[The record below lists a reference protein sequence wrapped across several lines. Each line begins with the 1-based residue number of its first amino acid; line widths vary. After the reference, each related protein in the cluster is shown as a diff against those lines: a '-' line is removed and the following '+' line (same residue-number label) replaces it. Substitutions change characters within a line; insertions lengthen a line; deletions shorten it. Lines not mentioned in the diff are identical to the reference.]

1 MKRHTPIR
9 FPFNERKAAAAAA
22 HLLRLAGGSMPYL
35 ELIKL
40 LYFADRES
48 LDLYGQ
54 PITGDRYVNMQH
66 GPVLSAVYDLI
77 KRSVFGAKPPA
88 GPWGVAIAGS
98 GRYAV
103 RLAGEPEITALS
115 SAELALLEK
124 VFKERRQRD
133 RWETR
138 DASHALPEWAKPK
151 DLTSAEARPVEQI
164 LAVLGKSAEEIEVVR
179 AKAAERAHFDK
190 IFGS

>member
-1 MKRHTPIR
+1 MKRQTPIR
-9 FPFNERKAAAAAA
+9 FRFNERKAAAAAA
-22 HLLRLAGGSMPYL
+22 HLLHLGGGTMPYL

-40 LYFADRES
+40 MYFADRES

-66 GPVLSAVYDLI
+66 GPVLSSVYDLI
-77 KRSVFGAKPPA
+77 KRTIFGAKPPE
-88 GPWGVAIAGS
+88 GPWGAAISGK
-98 GRYAV
+98 GRYEL
-103 RLAGEPEITALS
+103 RLKGEPDVTPLS
-115 SAELALLEK
+115 AAELALLED
-124 VFKERRQRD
+124 VFKKRRQRD

-151 DLTSAEARPVEQI
+151 EVTSAEALPVEQI
-164 LAVLGKSAEEIEVVR
+164 LRVLGKTADEIEAVRVR
-179 AKAAERAHFDK
+179 AAESAHFDK